1 MPSVMRYCSG
11 ILAYP
16 SVAESAEITDAPRS
30 AKEIRLDPS
39 NTLAGTLHTTGWQLE
54 EGAIATPFEHRPYG
68 LELAL
73 CRRYFERR
81 RLAVFAPVTTSA
93 YGGSVPVNIEN
104 TFRVSPSF
112 SVNSVL
118 SSSNWV
124 GSLTLIGSGLGA
136 IVFSSVQQTTAGAY
150 IDAICDFS
158 AEL

>member
-1 MPSVMRYCSG
+1 MGINISPNYQLNSVY
-11 ILAYP
+11 
-16 SVAESAEITDAPRS
+16 T
-30 AKEIRLDPS
+30 LDI
-39 NTLAGTLHTTGWQLE
+39 AQVQLE
-54 EGAIATPFEHRPYG
+54 EGSVATPFEVRPYG

-81 RLAVFAPVTTSA
+81 RLAVFAPTTSSN
-93 YGGSVPVNIEN
+93 YGGSVPVNISN

-118 SSSNWV
+118 SNSNWV
-124 GSLTLIGSGLGA
+124 GSLQCITANDLGA